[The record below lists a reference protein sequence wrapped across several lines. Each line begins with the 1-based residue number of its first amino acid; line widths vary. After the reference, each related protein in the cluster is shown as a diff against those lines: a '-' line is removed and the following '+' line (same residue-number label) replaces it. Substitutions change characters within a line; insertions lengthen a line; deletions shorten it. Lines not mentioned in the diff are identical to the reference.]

1 MNKFV
6 LLFSLFALFFIVNSV
21 KSQTLYFC
29 EGVDDDGNPIGTSS
43 TFSIPF
49 EGGYF
54 YALVKLPVATDCR
67 EVYYD
72 IYDVKGSAENYNTT
86 LTQSGLS
93 NKWDWFWKK
102 LSFDYAGSYHIKVN
116 DCNGKELVDGYVKV
130 KYN

>member
-1 MNKFV
+1 MKKLILISF
-6 LLFSLFALFFIVNSV
+6 LLVSFFAAYAA
-21 KSQTLYFC
+21 KSQTIYFC
-29 EGVDDDGNPIGTSS
+29 EGVDDDGNPIGASS
-43 TFSIPF
+43 TFLIPY

-54 YALVKLPVATDCR
+54 YALAQLPVATNCN

-102 LSFDYAGSYHIKVN
+102 LTFYYAGNYHIKVN
-116 DCNGKELVDGYVKV
+116 DCNGRELADGYVKI
-130 KYN
+130 KYQ